1 MSVHVGDVAPDFVL
15 KDQNETE
22 YKLSNYRGKKNVVLS
37 FHPLAWTSVCALQ
50 MQDLEKQRT
59 AFDQLDTVSLGLSV
73 DSLYSKRSWAD
84 SLNVKET
91 ALLADFYPQGEV
103 AKKYG
108 VFREADGFSERAVFI
123 VDKNGIIRYKK
134 VYPIKEL
141 PDVEEIKGL
150 LDKLV

>member
-1 MSVHVGDVAPDFVL
+1 MSVNVGDIAPDFVL

-50 MQDLEKQRT
+50 MQDLENQQAGFER
-59 AFDQLDTVSLGLSV
+59 LDTVSLGLSV
-73 DSLYSKRSWAD
+73 DSLYTQRSWAD

-91 ALLADFYPQGEV
+91 ALLADFWPQGDV

-108 VFREADGFSERAVFI
+108 VFREADGFSERAVFVI
-123 VDKNGIIRYKK
+123 DKNGIIRFKK
-134 VYPIKEL
+134 IYPIKEV
-141 PDVEEIKGL
+141 PDVEEIKNIL
-150 LDKLV
+150 NHLA